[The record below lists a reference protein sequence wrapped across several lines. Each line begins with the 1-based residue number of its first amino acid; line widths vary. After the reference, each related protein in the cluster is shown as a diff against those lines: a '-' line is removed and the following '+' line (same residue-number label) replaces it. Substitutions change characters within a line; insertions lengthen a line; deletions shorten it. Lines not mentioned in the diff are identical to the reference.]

1 MDKNISNEKKP
12 LRLKVKTFVDL
23 RRFTSKQ
30 LHKIVE
36 NFRAKN
42 KAYEAK
48 YKNMSAL
55 KYMKVV
61 KRNELLAYKVRNSLV
76 NLSDKQTQ
84 KNKNRILEAR
94 KEFINTSKEYKA
106 NLKNG
111 KYTEKEQKK
120 IKNTF
125 EDIAYEINK
134 EMYARNLGKENQER
148 PQNPK
153 IERAINNVKNAA
165 KTVGKGI
172 ATGATMVAGA
182 VAFPF
187 VMAYKGARA
196 VGRKALAIG
205 RGGKVA
211 AITAGK
217 VVGNTAKSVAE
228 NVKNQ
233 VGPIA
238 QEVKE
243 TENAKRDMKVAEK
256 SKELNDTA
264 TISAKREIYDNSS
277 EQTQNA
283 IVRNDWKAA
292 LREDKKFY
300 SKQQVQEEQI
310 ENPEKQVREAQ
321 RRENLHMD
329 KEKQD
334 INHKEAI
341 ERVEGEI
348 LTPEEV
354 KKVYGD
360 QEK

>member
-48 YKNMSAL
+48 YKDMSAL
-55 KYMKVV
+55 NYMKVV

-76 NLSDKQTQ
+76 NLSDKQAKKSRAKLQEKWNKGRESLQEKLDNEEITEKQ
-84 KNKNRILEAR
+84 YKNK
-94 KEFINTSKEYKA
+94 
-106 NLKNG
+106 
-111 KYTEKEQKK
+111 KEQLIYK
-120 IKNTF
+120 TS
-125 EDIAYEINK
+125 K
-134 EMYARNLGKENQER
+134 EMYARDMLGNREK
-148 PQNPK
+148 PKNPRTQR
-153 IERAINNVKNAA
+153 IIRNVKNAV

-172 ATGATMVAGA
+172 ATGASMVAGA

-187 VMAYKGARA
+187 IMAYKGAKA

-256 SKELNDTA
+256 SKELDDAA

-277 EQTQNA
+277 KQTQSA
-283 IVRNDWKAA
+283 IRVNDWKAA

-300 SKQQVQEEQI
+300 AKQQVEETQI
-310 ENPEKQVREAQ
+310 EDPEKQAREAQ

-329 KEKQD
+329 KEEQI

-341 ERVEGEI
+341 EKVEGEV
-348 LTPEEV
+348 LTEEEV

>member
-36 NFRAKN
+36 NFRTKN
-42 KAYEAK
+42 RAYEAK
-48 YKNMSAL
+48 YKEMSAL
-55 KYMKVV
+55 DYMKVV
-61 KRNELLAYKVRNSLV
+61 KRNELLAYKVRSSLV
-76 NLSDKQTQ
+76 NLSDKQGGKARLKYELDKGEITEKQYKNQ
-84 KNKNRILEAR
+84 KDQLIYK
-94 KEFINTSKEYKA
+94 TSKA
-106 NLKNG
+106 
-111 KYTEKEQKK
+111 
-120 IKNTF
+120 
-125 EDIAYEINK
+125 
-134 EMYARNLGKENQER
+134 MYAKDMVKDQEK
-148 PQNPK
+148 PQNPRTK
-153 IERAINNVKNAA
+153 RIITNVKNGA
-165 KTVGKGI
+165 KAVVKGI
-172 ATGATMVAGA
+172 ATGASMVAGI
-182 VAFPF
+182 VAIPF
-187 VMAYKGARA
+187 VMAYKGVKA
-196 VGRKALAIG
+196 VGTKALAIG

-243 TENAKRDMKVAEK
+243 TENAKRNMKVAEK
-256 SKELNDTA
+256 SKELDDAA
-264 TISAKREIYDNSS
+264 TLSAKREIFDNSS
-277 EQTQNA
+277 KQTQSA
-283 IVRNDWKAA
+283 IRVNDWKVA

-300 SKQQVQEEQI
+300 AKQQTQEMTLEDS
-310 ENPEKQVREAQ
+310 EKQSREAQ

-329 KEKQD
+329 KEEQP

-341 ERVEGEI
+341 EKVDGEV
-348 LTPEEV
+348 LTQEEV

>member
-36 NFRAKN
+36 NFRTKN

-48 YKNMSAL
+48 YKDMSAL
-55 KYMKVV
+55 DYMKAV

-76 NLSDKQTQ
+76 NLSDKQAKKSRAKLQEKWNKGRESLQEKLDNEEITEKQ
-84 KNKNRILEAR
+84 YKNK
-94 KEFINTSKEYKA
+94 
-106 NLKNG
+106 
-111 KYTEKEQKK
+111 KEQLIYK
-120 IKNTF
+120 TS
-125 EDIAYEINK
+125 K
-134 EMYARNLGKENQER
+134 EMYARDMLGNREK
-148 PQNPK
+148 PKNPRTQRIIK
-153 IERAINNVKNAA
+153 NVKNAA
-165 KTVGKGI
+165 KAVGKGI
-172 ATGATMVAGA
+172 ATGATMVAGV

-187 VMAYKGARA
+187 VMAYKGAKV

-256 SKELNDTA
+256 SKELDDAA
-264 TISAKREIYDNSS
+264 TISAKREIFDNSS
-277 EQTQNA
+277 KQTQNT

-300 SKQQVQEEQI
+300 AKQQIEETQI
-310 ENPEKQVREAQ
+310 EDPEKQERESQ

-329 KEKQD
+329 KEKQT

-341 ERVEGEI
+341 EKAEGEV
-348 LTPEEV
+348 LTEEEV